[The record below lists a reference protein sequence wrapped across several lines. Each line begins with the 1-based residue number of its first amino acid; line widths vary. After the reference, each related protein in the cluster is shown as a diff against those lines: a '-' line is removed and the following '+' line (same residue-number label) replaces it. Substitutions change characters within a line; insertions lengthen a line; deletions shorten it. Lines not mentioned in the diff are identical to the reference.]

1 MVEVK
6 NLYLKY
12 IREYFAL
19 YNVNFH
25 INKSEKVAFLGKDD
39 SGKTSMLRI
48 LAGLEKFNSGEV
60 YIKDISVKRLNLK
73 TDISMCYLPENPVFF
88 KNKTVYENLDYVL
101 KERKYSEK
109 DRVILL
115 DKLIIDFK
123 LEKLKDLKI
132 EELSLFEKYKI
143 SIIRFSLREI
153 ELALIDNIFDKL
165 TEEEN
170 VEIINLIKEVL
181 YKEKTT
187 VIVATTKNEIVES
200 LNARVIKFN
209 LGSIED

>member
-1 MVEVK
+1 
-6 NLYLKY
+6 
-12 IREYFAL
+12 
-19 YNVNFH
+19 
-25 INKSEKVAFLGKDD
+25 
-39 SGKTSMLRI
+39 ML
-48 LAGLEKFNSGEV
+48 V
-60 YIKDISVKRLNLK
+60 W
-73 TDISMCYLPENPVFF
+73 
-88 KNKTVYENLDYVL
+88 
-101 KERKYSEK
+101 
-109 DRVILL
+109 
-115 DKLIIDFK
+115 
-123 LEKLKDLKI
+123 KI